1 MGLQLAY
8 RREENGMTIDDIINK
23 TVMLMIF
30 HHEGFEAAGIK
41 EKKFYAKIVGRDS
54 IGLWIENPQ
63 LETTRVRDENGTII
77 PPDQRKHEEHLAH
90 VLIPWGNLRSIV
102 HFPKRQNL
110 DRFED
115 EEAKAIG
122 HGLYL

>member
-54 IGLWIENPQ
+54 VGLWIENPK

-77 PPDQRKHEEHLAH
+77 PPDQRKHEEYLAH

-102 HFPKRQNL
+102 HFPTRQSL